1 VLVWARRY
9 NIETLGFFM
18 LGFPGETV
26 REINQTIRYACRS
39 RFDEALFSIAT
50 PYAGTELNDLVRAA
64 GTYEPGNDVHD
75 EWEGVVRIKSEEWD
89 QKKLKRLQRKAYFL
103 FFLSRF
109 RFARILLK
117 MKSPKM
123 FRRYWAAFTR
133 NFVPF
138 FQTQRSRIN

>member
-1 VLVWARRY
+1 
-9 NIETLGFFM
+9 M

-26 REINQTIRYACRS
+26 REINQTIRLACRS
-39 RFDEALFSIAT
+39 HFDEALFSIAT
-50 PYAGTELNDLVRAA
+50 PYAGTELNDMVRSSAS
-64 GTYEPGNDVHD
+64 YEGGNDIHD
-75 EWEGVVRIKSEEWD
+75 EWEGVIQIKGEEWD
-89 QKKLKRLQRKAYFL
+89 QRRLRRLQRKAYFL
-103 FFLSRF
+103 FFMTRF

-138 FQTQRSRIN
+138 FQSHRSRIN